1 MTFAPSQQS
10 PIGTISE
17 ILAKSILQN
26 VENDGDHTYL
36 HIQEESKSQLPINTE
51 TKNCIQPLTNVGVHV
66 TQFDQSFITLEVKI
80 GFKLSEAL
88 TATTPGN
95 DYTDYATL
103 ARNGTKLFIGFKHN
117 TDCLR
122 EYSIY
127 HKGHLVDGTLQSNG
141 SRESFLYHSIRGQ
154 DDLEYHK
161 GEHSL
166 AECVARGDQASYCGV
181 YVPLSELQAAGT
193 DVFYETFN
201 INIPYND
208 ILPFQAFTA
217 YPNAIFGKLEL
228 YFKFNKDALVYMQV
242 DPLKSIDD
250 EYNANYNTKYS
261 STDRTHCDLFR
272 FYLGINHAEYTR
284 EYTQINDPATIIED
298 FTITNETAGHI
309 NTKQITLSA
318 VNMQIVNCYATVI
331 GEKMLPEVLEAE
343 KAKYMSVP
351 WVIPSQTVDYYPYSS
366 GVSASGVNAT
376 QQIELNNVTD
386 FVLTFPQ
393 TEHEVTVSKNP
404 MLKNFL
410 LNTLN
415 RNYPELSLDTS
426 SARFERIMMNA
437 ADIFRSKPLR
447 EFAQSIST
455 PRGNESGAI
464 VPQEDL
470 TSFMIILH
478 VERPSAMG
486 LICDGLDSAGHQVS
500 VRIQGTPIYPGSGI
514 DTYCANHPP
523 APILYVI
530 YDTFW
535 AFNSQNEGTCV
546 YSDRPFNDTIG
557 NFMNSEY

>member
-1 MTFAPSQQS
+1 MTFAPTQQS

-17 ILAKSILQN
+17 VLAKSILQN

-51 TKNCIQPLTNVGVHV
+51 TKNCIQPLTNVGIHV

-80 GFKLSEAL
+80 GFRLSEAL
-88 TATTPGN
+88 ASTVTSSSFTQ
-95 DYTDYATL
+95 YANL
-103 ARNGTKLFIGFKHN
+103 VRAGTKLFIGFKHN

-166 AECVARGDQASYCGV
+166 AECVAMGDKASYCGV
-181 YVPLSELQAAGT
+181 YVPLSTLQDAGT
-193 DVFYETFN
+193 NVFYETFT

-208 ILPFQAFTA
+208 ILPFQAFNA

-242 DPLKSIDD
+242 DPHKSLDD
-250 EYNANYNTKYS
+250 EFNSNYSAYS
-261 STDRTHCDLFR
+261 ADSDRAGCDNFR
-272 FYLGINHAEYTR
+272 FFLKGKHGEYTR
-284 EYTQINDPATIIED
+284 EYTQINDPANIIED
-298 FTITNETAGHI
+298 YTIGSAMDTTI

-318 VNMQIVNCYATVI
+318 VSMQIVNCFATVI

-343 KAKYMSVP
+343 KEKYASVP
-351 WVIPSQTVDYYPYSS
+351 WVVPSQTVDYYPYSS
-366 GVSASGVNAT
+366 GVTSSGVNAT

-386 FVLTFPQ
+386 FVITFPQ

-415 RNYPELSLDTS
+415 RNYPELSLDTC

-455 PRGNESGAI
+455 PRGNESGAL

-500 VRIQGTPIYPGSGI
+500 VRIQGTPIYPGSGV
-514 DTYCANHPP
+514 DTYCANSPP

-535 AFNSQNEGTCV
+535 AFNSQNEGTCI
-546 YSDRPFNDTIG
+546 YSDRPFNESIG
-557 NFMNSEY
+557 NFMSSEY